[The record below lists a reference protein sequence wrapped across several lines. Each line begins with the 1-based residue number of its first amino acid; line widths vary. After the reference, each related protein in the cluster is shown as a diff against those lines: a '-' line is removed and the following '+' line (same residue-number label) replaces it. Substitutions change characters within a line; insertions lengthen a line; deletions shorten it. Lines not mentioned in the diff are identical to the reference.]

1 MTDDTTAAGV
11 GSPAALDRL
20 TWSRLNHLQ
29 VGRYAEY
36 LVKMEFTLRGFQVY
50 SAEVDDRG
58 IDFVCRKDKGP
69 FFEVQVKSVRG
80 LQYVFFP
87 KQYFEP
93 ADSLVAAVVLFFD
106 REEPRLFLVPSV
118 AWLEPDRLLVEHEYH
133 GLKSKPE
140 YGLNISKR
148 NMPLLERFDFG
159 AMVARLAG

>member
-1 MTDDTTAAGV
+1 MTDDTTAGGV
-11 GSPAALDRL
+11 GSPLALDRL

-36 LVKMEFTLRGFQVY
+36 LVKMEFTLYGFQVY

-58 IDFVCRKDKGP
+58 VDFVCRKDKGP

-87 KQYFEP
+87 KQHFEP

-106 REEPRLFLVPSV
+106 GEEPRLFLVPSV
-118 AWLEPDRLLVEHEYH
+118 AWREPDRLLVEHDYG
-133 GLKSKPE
+133 GLKSRPE
-140 YGLNISKR
+140 YGLNVSKR

-159 AMVARLAG
+159 ETVARLTG

>member
-1 MTDDTTAAGV
+1 METGGAGEPQ
-11 GSPAALDRL
+11 SLERHI
-20 TWSRLNHLQ
+20 WSRLNHLQ

-36 LVKMEFTLRGFQVY
+36 LVKMEFTLYGFQVY
-50 SAEVDDRG
+50 SSEVDDRG

-93 ADSLVAAVVLFFD
+93 AETLVAAVVLFFD
-106 REEPRLFLVPSV
+106 GEEPKIFLVPST
-118 AWLEPDRLLVEHEYH
+118 AWKELDRLLVEHDYP

-148 NMPLLERFDFG
+148 NLPLLARFDFG
-159 AMVARLAG
+159 AMVARLGSA